1 MGVSFFSASLH
12 SILGLISMGGA
23 SDKTDVSRRFS
34 VLKQFLADSKKLLEE
49 TQAILTIVGDADP
62 THEQVLKLFR
72 PVHSLKGIASMVEEG
87 KPMMNAFHQLEAS
100 LPPLL
105 PIHKNQT
112 HTQSVN
118 WKAQAKKTILW
129 TREYLNLL
137 NHKLDLWKKL
147 GAEQGEDHGL
157 VVRCEQGSWVWIPI
171 TSVTGMVEAKSNDI
185 NATDGIGFE
194 YQNHEFT
201 IWAVELAAVCSRVEA
216 THRFEAIMI
225 KDWISHQEVA
235 RAA

>member
-1 MGVSFFSASLH
+1 
-12 SILGLISMGGA
+12 
-23 SDKTDVSRRFS
+23 VSRRYS
-34 VLKQFLADSKKLLEE
+34 VLKQFLADSKRLLEE
-49 TQAILTIVGDADP
+49 TQAVLVVVGDADP
-62 THEQVLKLFR
+62 THDQVIRLFR

-105 PIHKNQT
+105 PIHKIKT
-112 HTQSVN
+112 HQNSVD
-118 WKAQAKKTILW
+118 WKTQAKKTISW

-137 NHKLDLWKKL
+137 TQKLELWKKL

-157 VVRCEQGSWVWIPI
+157 VVRGEPNSWVWIPI
-171 TSVTGMVEAKSNDI
+171 TSVTGLIEAPRRDVNPM
-185 NATDGIGFE
+185 DGIGFE
-194 YQNHEFT
+194 YQNQEFV
-201 IWAVELAAVCSRVEA
+201 IMAQELGAVCSRIEA
-216 THRFEAIMI
+216 THRFQAISV